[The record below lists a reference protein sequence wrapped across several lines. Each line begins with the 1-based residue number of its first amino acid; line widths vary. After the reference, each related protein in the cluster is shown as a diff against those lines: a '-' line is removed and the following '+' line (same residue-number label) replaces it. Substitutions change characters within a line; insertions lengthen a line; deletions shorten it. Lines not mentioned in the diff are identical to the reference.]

1 MEQHPIPQQISS
13 YEFRLV
19 GDMTLKQFFQVSG
32 GVIISLFLYGSGLP
46 VYLKWPLIFL
56 FVSLGGA
63 IAFLPIEERP
73 LQTWIF
79 AFFKAVYSPTQF
91 LWQKKP
97 IKLEILE
104 PGHYVNKRPI
114 EPTIMFQDKTKL
126 NEYLGSLPAAKNP
139 LDEQEAA
146 ILTMYTN
153 LFESTIL
160 PQNMPVES
168 KILEETLE
176 PAGIRIR
183 TLSGPFVV
191 EEEQPE
197 AQIFDQPQPQVAPVA
212 SYVNPS
218 FPPRRGRPPKPI
230 IKPIEYTNEIPV
242 PATPPVPNLLVGMVS
257 SPTGRIVEGAIM
269 EIKDEAG
276 NPVRALRTNKVGQF
290 RIATPLPNG
299 NYQIVTDKEGLQFNA
314 YNLVLKGEIIPPFEI
329 KALQQAEGVN

>member
-19 GDMTLKQFFQVSG
+19 GDMTLKQFFQVG
-32 GVIISLFLYGSGLP
+32 AGVVIALIIYGTGLP
-46 VYLKWPLIFL
+46 AYLKWPLIVF
-56 FVSLGGA
+56 FTSLGGA

-79 AFFKAVYSPTQF
+79 AFFKSVYSPTQF

-97 IKLEILE
+97 VKLEMLE
-104 PGHYVNKRPI
+104 PGHYINKRPI
-114 EPTIMFQDKTKL
+114 EPVAMFQDKTKL

-139 LDEQEAA
+139 LDEQEAL
-146 ILTMYTN
+146 ILNQYTD
-153 LFESTIL
+153 LFEKTIL
-160 PQNMPVES
+160 PQNMPVEA
-168 KILEETLE
+168 KVLEETLE

-197 AQIFDQPQPQVAPVA
+197 PQIFDQPQPQVVPVQTYA
-212 SYVNPS
+212 NPA
-218 FPPRRGRPPKPI
+218 FPRHRGRPPKPI
-230 IKPIEYTNEIPV
+230 VKPIEYTNEIPV

-257 SPTGRIVEGAIM
+257 SPTGKIVDGAIM

-299 NYQIVTDKEGLQFNA
+299 NYDIITDKEGMQFNA
-314 YNLVLKGEIIPPFEI
+314 YKLVLKGEIVPPFEI
-329 KALQQAEGVN
+329 KAINQTQGVN

>member
-19 GDMTLKQFFQVSG
+19 GDMTLKQFFQVSA
-32 GVIISLFLYGSGLP
+32 GVVVALFLYGSGLP
-46 VYLKWPLIFL
+46 AYLKWPLIVF

-63 IAFLPIEERP
+63 IAFIPIEERP
-73 LQTWIF
+73 LQVWIL

-97 IKLEILE
+97 VRLEILE
-104 PGHYVNKRPI
+104 PGHYVNKRAV

-126 NEYLGSLPAAKNP
+126 NEYLGSLPAVKNP
-139 LDEQEAA
+139 LDEQEA
-146 ILTMYTN
+146 LVLNQYTD
-153 LFESTIL
+153 LFEKTVL
-160 PQNMPVES
+160 PQNMTVTA
-168 KILEETLE
+168 KILEETQE

-183 TLSGPFVV
+183 TLSGPFVA
-191 EEEQPE
+191 EEQSE
-197 AQIFDQPQPQVAPVA
+197 AQIYDQPQPQVVPVS
-212 SYVNPS
+212 SYTNPS
-218 FPPRRGRPPKPI
+218 FPPRRGRPPKPVV
-230 IKPIEYTNEIPV
+230 KPVEYTNEIPV

-257 SPTGRIVEGAIM
+257 SPTGKIVDGAIM
-269 EIKDEAG
+269 EIKDEAD

-314 YNLVLKGEIIPPFEI
+314 YNLVLKGEIVPPFEI
-329 KALQQAEGVN
+329 KAVSQTQGVN